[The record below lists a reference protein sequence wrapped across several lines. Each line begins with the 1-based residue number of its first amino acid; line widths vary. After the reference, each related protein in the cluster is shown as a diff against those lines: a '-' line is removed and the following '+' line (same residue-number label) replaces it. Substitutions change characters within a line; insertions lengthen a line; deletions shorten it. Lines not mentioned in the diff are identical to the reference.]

1 MAREDRRSG
10 GLGRRRGRDAVGEDL
25 GRADPGRQR
34 MDLYP
39 LTGAGRRCLE
49 RQQQGGIR
57 RPPRRRRP
65 AGGRLIASGRR
76 ASRTLRR
83 RRSSREG
90 TGGSSKR
97 PLGSVTRPS
106 HESSSEACYRTTCAG
121 STVLCETLIRRSP
134 IRRCRLP
141 RDEVRRLTP
150 SGERAARPCGDPPRT
165 GRFRA
170 GACDRPRPAGRRPQH
185 RSRSGQ

>member
-25 GRADPGRQR
+25 GRADPDRQR
-34 MDLYP
+34 MDLCP
-39 LTGAGRRCLE
+39 LTGAGGRCLE

-65 AGGRLIASGRR
+65 AGARLIASGRR

-121 STVLCETLIRRSP
+121 STVARFSSPVSFRS
-134 IRRCRLP
+134 
-141 RDEVRRLTP
+141 
-150 SGERAARPCGDPPRT
+150 CGDPSMV
-165 GRFRA
+165 G
-170 GACDRPRPAGRRPQH
+170 Q
-185 RSRSGQ
+185 SRSPKSPALARSAQTRRGSRPHPGCS